1 MEMLYE
7 ELYHLLF
14 NAATDALRAME
25 RENFGQARDLL
36 VQAQQACEERY
47 MAQS

>member
-1 MEMLYE
+1 MYE

-14 NAATDALRAME
+14 NAATDARRAME
-25 RENFGQARDLL
+25 QENFGQARDLL
-36 VQAQQACEERY
+36 IRAQQACEERY

>member
-1 MEMLYE
+1 MLYE

>member
-1 MEMLYE
+1 MLYE

-25 RENFGQARDLL
+25 QENFGQARDLL
-36 VQAQQACEERY
+36 IRAQQACEERY

>member
-25 RENFGQARDLL
+25 QENFGQAKDLL
-36 VQAQQACEERY
+36 ARAQQACEERY
-47 MAQS
+47 IARP

>member
-1 MEMLYE
+1 LEMLYE

>member
-36 VQAQQACEERY
+36 IQAELACEERY

>member
-1 MEMLYE
+1 MYE

-14 NAATDALRAME
+14 NAATDVLRAME
-25 RENFGQARDLL
+25 QENFGQARDLL
-36 VQAQQACEERY
+36 IRAQQACEERY

>member
-1 MEMLYE
+1 MYE